1 MTPVTLPVSPEI
13 VFIRMPRFISSI
25 SGQSTSI
32 LLTILRI
39 LDFGALESH
48 GFDGIVRPAT
58 NRSNGK
64 AMTTGAD
71 TSSENNI
78 LCNLSRAPED
88 IFISYRAAI
97 NGYTVVL
104 IIDVCTT
111 NGNTSTGT
119 DVKSIRICAQR
130 VGV

>member
-1 MTPVTLPVSPEI
+1 
-13 VFIRMPRFISSI
+13 
-25 SGQSTSI
+25 
-32 LLTILRI
+32 
-39 LDFGALESH
+39 
-48 GFDGIVRPAT
+48 
-58 NRSNGK
+58 
-64 AMTTGAD
+64 MTTGAD